1 MRDAFVIGA
10 GMTRFGKYL
19 DRSVKSLAEEAVN
32 NTLQHAG
39 IDKEDLQ
46 AAWVGNAAQGLV
58 TGQEGIR
65 GQVALR
71 PLGIDAIPIMNVENA
86 CASASSAF
94 YGAWMGVA
102 AGMYDCALAL
112 GMEKLAMED
121 KKKAFAVFWASTDV
135 ELMEAFKA
143 MMEEQEKKKK
153 EMGAKKEGSG
163 KGGAGQSRSAFMDI
177 YSMAARNHMKQYGT
191 TQEQLAIISAKNH
204 YHSSLNPYA
213 QYQKDMTVEEVLAA
227 PEVSYPLTRP
237 MCSPVGDGAAAVIVA
252 SEDFVKKI
260 GCGKPV
266 KIRTCALASGRDRG
280 MDEEDLGTRLSRAA
294 YEAAGV
300 GPEDIDLAEVHD
312 ATAFGELVQT
322 ECMGFCAEGE
332 GGPFAESGATKLGGK
347 LPVNTSGGLE
357 SRGHPIGATG
367 TAQLCEL
374 VWQLRGECGDRQVE
388 GARLALAEN
397 GGGNIGVEEAAMVI
411 SILEKGY

>member
-1 MRDAFVIGA
+1 MRDAFVVGA

-19 DRSVKSLAEEAVN
+19 DRNMKSLVKEAVT
-32 NTLQHAG
+32 NTLEHAG
-39 IDKEDLQ
+39 IDKTDLQ

-102 AGMYDCALAL
+102 SGMYDCALAL

-135 ELMEAFKA
+135 ELMEGFKA
-143 MMEEQEKKKK
+143 MLEEQEKKKK
-153 EMGAKKEGSG
+153 EMGGKDSG

-177 YSMAARNHMKQYGT
+177 YSMAARMHMERYGT
-191 TQEQLAIISAKNH
+191 TQRQLAIISAKNH
-204 YHSSLNPYA
+204 FHSSMNPYA

-227 PEVSYPLTRP
+227 PEVSFPLTRP
-237 MCSPVGDGAAAVIVA
+237 MCSPVGDGAAAVIVV
-252 SEDFVKKI
+252 SEDFAKKI
-260 GCGKPV
+260 GANKPV
-266 KIRTCALASGRDRG
+266 KIKACVLGSGRDRG
-280 MDEEDLGTRLSRAA
+280 MDEEDLGERLSRKA

-300 GPEDIDLAEVHD
+300 GPEDIDIAEVHD

-322 ECMGFCAEGE
+322 ESMGFCAEGE

-347 LPVNTSGGLE
+347 LPINTSGGLE

-374 VWQLRGECGDRQVE
+374 VWQLRGECGPRQVE
-388 GARLALAEN
+388 GARIGLAEN

-411 SILEKGY
+411 TILEKGF

>member
-1 MRDAFVIGA
+1 MRDVYVIGA

-19 DRSVKSLAEEAVN
+19 DRNMKSLAEEAVT
-32 NTLQHAG
+32 NTLEHAG
-39 IDKEDLQ
+39 IEKTDLE
-46 AAWVGNAAQGLV
+46 AAWVGNAAQGIV

-65 GQVALR
+65 GQVVLR
-71 PLGIDAIPIMNVENA
+71 AMDIGAIPVMNVENA

-94 YGAWMGVA
+94 YGAWMGI
-102 AGMYDCALAL
+102 GCGIYDVALAL
-112 GMEKLAMED
+112 GMEKLFMED
-121 KKKAFAVFWASTDV
+121 KKKMFQTFWASTDV
-135 ELMEAFKA
+135 ELMQAFKA

-153 EMGAKKEGSG
+153 EMGAKTAGE
-163 KGGAGQSRSAFMDI
+163 GGAGKSRSAFMDI
-177 YSMAARNHMKQYGT
+177 YSLAARNHMEKHGS
-191 TQEQLAIISAKNH
+191 TQRQLAIISAKNH

-227 PEVSYPLTRP
+227 PEVSFPLTRP
-237 MCSPVGDGAAAVIVA
+237 MCSPVGDGAAATILC
-252 SEDFVKKI
+252 SEDFMKKI
-260 GCGKPV
+260 ATERPV
-266 KIRTCALASGRDRG
+266 KVRACVLASGRDRG
-280 MDEEDLGTRLSRAA
+280 FEEEDLGTRLANKA
-294 YEAAGV
+294 YEVAGL

-312 ATAFGELVQT
+312 ATAFGELLQT
-322 ECMGFCAEGE
+322 ECMGFCPEGE
-332 GGPFAESGATKLGGK
+332 GGRFAESGATKLGGK

-374 VWQLRGECGDRQVE
+374 VWQLRGEADKRQVE

-411 SILEKGY
+411 TILEKAF

>member
-19 DRSVKSLAEEAVN
+19 DRNMKSLAEEAVT
-32 NTLQHAG
+32 NTLEHAG
-39 IDKEDLQ
+39 IDKKDLQ

-65 GQVALR
+65 GQVVLR

-102 AGMYDCALAL
+102 SGMYDCALVL
-112 GMEKLAMED
+112 GMEKLFMED
-121 KKKAFAVFWASTDV
+121 KKKSFAVFWASTDV

-143 MMEEQEKKKK
+143 MMEEQEKTKKD
-153 EMGAKKEGSG
+153 MGAKDAG

-177 YSMAARNHMKQYGT
+177 YSMAARMHMDKYGT
-191 TQEQLAIISAKNH
+191 TQKQLAIISAKNH
-204 YHSSLNPYA
+204 FHSSMNPYA

-252 SEDFVKKI
+252 SEDFAKKI
-260 GCGKPV
+260 GTDKPV
-266 KIRTCALASGRDRG
+266 KIRTCALGSGRDRG
-280 MDEEDLGTRLSRAA
+280 MDEEDLGERLSRKA
-294 YEAAGV
+294 YESAGV
-300 GPEDIDLAEVHD
+300 GPEDIDVAEVHD
-312 ATAFGELVQT
+312 ATAFGELTQT
-322 ECMGFCAEGE
+322 ESMGFCPEGE

-347 LPVNTSGGLE
+347 LPINTSGGLE

-374 VWQLRGECGDRQVE
+374 VWQLREECGARQVE

-397 GGGNIGVEEAAMVI
+397 GGGNIGLEEAAMVI
-411 SILEKGY
+411 TILEKGY

>member
-1 MRDAFVIGA
+1 
-10 GMTRFGKYL
+10 MTRFGKYL
-19 DRSVKSLAEEAVN
+19 DRNMKSLAEEAVT
-32 NTLQHAG
+32 NTLKHAG
-39 IDKEDLQ
+39 IDKDDLE

-102 AGMYDCALAL
+102 SGMYDVALAL
-112 GMEKLAMED
+112 GMEKLFMED
-121 KKKAFAVFWASTDV
+121 KKKSFAVFWASTDV

-143 MMEEQEKKKK
+143 MMKAQEKEKA
-153 EMGAKKEGSG
+153 EMGAKDAG

-177 YSMAARNHMKQYGT
+177 YSMAARMHMDKYGT
-191 TQEQLAIISAKNH
+191 TQKQLAIISAKNH
-204 YHSSLNPYA
+204 FHSSMNPYA

-252 SEDFVKKI
+252 SEDYAKKI
-260 GCGKPV
+260 GAERPV
-266 KIRTCALASGRDRG
+266 KVRACALGSGRDRG
-280 MDEEDLGTRLSRAA
+280 FDEEDLGHRLSRKA
-294 YEAAGV
+294 YELAGV
-300 GPEDIDLAEVHD
+300 GPEDIDVAEVHD
-312 ATAFGELVQT
+312 ATAFGELTQT
-322 ECMGFCAEGE
+322 ECMGFCPEGK
-332 GGPFAESGATKLGGK
+332 GGPLAESGATKLGGK
-347 LPVNTSGGLE
+347 LPVNTSGGLQ

-374 VWQLRGECGDRQVE
+374 VWQLRGECDKRQVE

-397 GGGNIGVEEAAMVI
+397 GGGNIGLEEAAMVI
-411 SILEKGY
+411 TILEKAF

>member
-1 MRDAFVIGA
+1 MRDAYVIGA

-19 DRSVKSLAEEAVN
+19 DRNMKSLAEEAVT
-32 NTLQHAG
+32 NTLKHAG
-39 IDKEDLQ
+39 IDKDDLE

-102 AGMYDCALAL
+102 SGMYDVALAL
-112 GMEKLAMED
+112 GMEKLFMED
-121 KKKAFAVFWASTDV
+121 KKKTFAVFWASTDV

-143 MMEEQEKKKK
+143 MMKAQEKEKA
-153 EMGAKKEGSG
+153 EMGAKDAG

-177 YSMAARNHMKQYGT
+177 YSMAARMHMDKYGT
-191 TQEQLAIISAKNH
+191 TQKQLAIISAKNH
-204 YHSSLNPYA
+204 FHSSMNPYA

-252 SEDFVKKI
+252 SEDYVKKI
-260 GCGKPV
+260 GAERLV
-266 KIRTCALASGRDRG
+266 KVRACALGSGRDRG
-280 MDEEDLGTRLSRAA
+280 FDEEDLGHRLSRKA
-294 YEAAGV
+294 YELAGV
-300 GPEDIDLAEVHD
+300 GPEDIDVAEVHD
-312 ATAFGELVQT
+312 ATAFGELTQT

-332 GGPFAESGATKLGGK
+332 GGPLAESGATKLGGK
-347 LPVNTSGGLE
+347 LPINTSGGLE

-374 VWQLRGECGDRQVE
+374 VWQLRGECDKRQVE

-397 GGGNIGVEEAAMVI
+397 GGGNIGLEEAAVGI
-411 SILEKGY
+411 PILEKAF

>member
-19 DRSVKSLAEEAVN
+19 DRNMKSLVEEAVT
-32 NTLQHAG
+32 NTLEHAG
-39 IDKEDLQ
+39 VDKGDLE

-65 GQVALR
+65 GQVVLR
-71 PLGIDAIPIMNVENA
+71 PLGIDAIPIMNIENA

-102 AGMYDCALAL
+102 SGMYDVALAL
-112 GMEKLAMED
+112 GMEKLFMED
-121 KKKAFAVFWASTDV
+121 KKKSFAVFWASTDV
-135 ELMEAFKA
+135 ELMEAFQA
-143 MMEEQEKKKK
+143 MMKAQEEQKTK
-153 EMGAKKEGSG
+153 MGAKDAG
-163 KGGAGQSRSAFMDI
+163 KGGAGKSRSAFMDI
-177 YSMAARNHMKQYGT
+177 YSMAARMHMDKYGT
-191 TQEQLAIISAKNH
+191 TQKQLAIISAKNH
-204 YHSSLNPYA
+204 FHSSMNPYA

-227 PEVSYPLTRP
+227 PEISYPLTRP

-252 SEDFVKKI
+252 SEDYMKKI
-260 GCGKPV
+260 GVERPV
-266 KIRTCALASGRDRG
+266 KIRTCALGSGRDRG
-280 MDEEDLGTRLSRAA
+280 IDEEDLGSRLSRKA
-294 YEAAGV
+294 YEMAGV
-300 GPEDIDLAEVHD
+300 GPEDIDIAEVHD
-312 ATAFGELVQT
+312 ATAFGELTQT
-322 ECMGFCAEGE
+322 EDMGFCPKGE

-347 LPVNTSGGLE
+347 LPINTSGGLE

-397 GGGNIGVEEAAMVI
+397 GGGNIGLEEAAMVI
-411 SILEKGY
+411 TILEKAY

>member
-19 DRSVKSLAEEAVN
+19 DRNMKSLVEEAVT
-32 NTLQHAG
+32 NTLEHAG
-39 IDKEDLQ
+39 VDKGDLE

-65 GQVALR
+65 GQVVLR
-71 PLGIDAIPIMNVENA
+71 PLGIDAIPIMNIENA

-102 AGMYDCALAL
+102 SGMYDVALAL
-112 GMEKLAMED
+112 GMEKLFMED

-135 ELMEAFKA
+135 ELMEAFQA
-143 MMEEQEKKKK
+143 MMKAQEEQKAK
-153 EMGAKKEGSG
+153 MGAKDAG
-163 KGGAGQSRSAFMDI
+163 KGGAGKSRSAFMDI
-177 YSMAARNHMKQYGT
+177 YSMAARMHMDKYGT
-191 TQEQLAIISAKNH
+191 TQKQLAIISAKNH
-204 YHSSLNPYA
+204 FHSSMNPYA

-227 PEVSYPLTRP
+227 PEISYPLTRP
-237 MCSPVGDGAAAVIVA
+237 MCSPVGDGAAAAIVA
-252 SEDFVKKI
+252 SEDYMKKI
-260 GCGKPV
+260 GAERPV
-266 KIRTCALASGRDRG
+266 KIRACALGSGRDRG
-280 MDEEDLGTRLSRAA
+280 IDEEDLGNRLSRKA
-294 YEAAGV
+294 YEMAGV
-300 GPEDIDLAEVHD
+300 GPEDIDIAEVHD

-322 ECMGFCAEGE
+322 ECMGFCPEGE

-347 LPVNTSGGLE
+347 LPINTSGGLE

-397 GGGNIGVEEAAMVI
+397 GGGNIGLEEAAMVI
-411 SILEKGY
+411 TILEKAY

>member
-1 MRDAFVIGA
+1 MRDVYVIGA

-19 DRSVKSLAEEAVN
+19 DRNMKSLAEEAVT
-32 NTLQHAG
+32 NTLEHAG
-39 IDKEDLQ
+39 IDKDDLE
-46 AAWVGNAAQGLV
+46 AAWVGNAAQGIV

-102 AGMYDCALAL
+102 AGMYDVALAL
-112 GMEKLAMED
+112 GMEKLFMED
-121 KKKAFAVFWASTDV
+121 KKKSFAVFWASTDV
-135 ELMEAFKA
+135 ELMQAFKE
-143 MMEEQEKKKK
+143 MMKEQEKKKA
-153 EMGAKKEGSG
+153 EMGAKESG

-177 YSMAARNHMKQYGT
+177 YSMAARMHMEKYGT
-191 TQEQLAIISAKNH
+191 TQRQLATISAKNH
-204 YHSSLNPYA
+204 FHSSMNPYA

-237 MCSPVGDGAAAVIVA
+237 MCSPVGDGAAAIIVA
-252 SEDFVKKI
+252 SGDYVKKI
-260 GCGKPV
+260 GAEKPV
-266 KIRTCALASGRDRG
+266 KVRACALGSGRDRSI
-280 MDEEDLGTRLSRAA
+280 DEEDLARRLSRKA
-294 YEAAGV
+294 YETAGV

-312 ATAFGELVQT
+312 ATAFGELIQT
-322 ECMGFCAEGE
+322 ECMGFCPEGE

-347 LPVNTSGGLE
+347 LPINTSGGLE

-374 VWQLRGECGDRQVE
+374 VWQLRGECGKRQVE

-397 GGGNIGVEEAAMVI
+397 GGGNIGLEEAAMVI
-411 SILEKGY
+411 TILEKAF